1 MKILKKND
9 FLLILIIFI
18 LTVFFVL
25 LSFFNQSDGSIVSVI
40 KDGEKIA
47 EYSLDEMLKIPI
59 TDEKKNNTL
68 VIENGKAYIKEAT
81 CPDKICV
88 NHRSVSKIGETIV
101 CLPNRLVIEIS
112 E

>member
-1 MKILKKND
+1 MKILRKND
-9 FLLILIIFI
+9 FLLILI
-18 LTVFFVL
+18 L
-25 LSFFNQSDGSIVSVI
+25 LISAVCFAIISFCNQTDGLIVSVI

-47 EYSLDEMLKIPI
+47 AYSLEETLKVPI
-59 TDEKKNNTL
+59 TDDEKNNTL
-68 VIENGKAYIKEAT
+68 VIENGKAYIQDAT

-88 NHRSVSKIGETIV
+88 KHRSVSKVGETIV

>member
-1 MKILKKND
+1 MKILRKND
-9 FLLILIIFI
+9 FLLILVLLISA
-18 LTVFFVL
+18 VFFAII
-25 LSFFNQSDGSIVSVI
+25 SFCNQTDGLIVSVI

-47 EYSLDEMLKIPI
+47 SYSLEETLKVPI
-59 TDEKKNNTL
+59 TDDEKNNTL
-68 VIENGKAYIKEAT
+68 VIENGKAYIQDAT

-88 NHRSVSKIGETIV
+88 KHRSVSKVGETVV